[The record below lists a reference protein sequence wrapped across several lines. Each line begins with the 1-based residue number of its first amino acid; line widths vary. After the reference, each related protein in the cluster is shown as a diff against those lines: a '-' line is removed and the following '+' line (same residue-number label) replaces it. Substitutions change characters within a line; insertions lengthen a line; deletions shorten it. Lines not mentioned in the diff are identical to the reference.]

1 MEDIKGNMTDT
12 DRNETPNTPAD
23 PDDPVIIEIED
34 GDTPDAHRDGGN
46 KDPKGEKEQEV
57 EEEKESSKDSD
68 DDSSNDEKEGNKKD
82 KSSGKKKKKSAAALE
97 IALKKAQSQM
107 EEYADKYQRLL
118 AEFENARNRS
128 AREQSKMYDAGAK
141 DILSKLLPVVDNF
154 ERGLSVLSDEEKEEP
169 FAQGIIKIYQQLM
182 TTLEQVGVKPMDPVG
197 KEFDPNYHNAVM
209 HEDNDEMGENLV
221 AEEFQ
226 KGYMYKD
233 DVLRHS
239 MVKVVN

>member
-1 MEDIKGNMTDT
+1 MEDIRKNMTDA
-12 DRNETPNTPAD
+12 DMEDTPNTPAD

-34 GDTPDAHRDGGN
+34 GDTPDADRDSGK
-46 KDPKGEKEQEV
+46 KDPKGEKEKEV
-57 EEEKESSKDSD
+57 EEEKESSEDTGDDPSKDVED
-68 DDSSNDEKEGNKKD
+68 GDKKG
-82 KSSGKKKKKSAAALE
+82 KLSGKKKKKSAAAME

-154 ERGLSVLSDEEKEEP
+154 ERGLSVLSEEEKEEP
-169 FAQGIIKIYQQLM
+169 FAQGVIKIYQQLM
-182 TTLEQVGVKPMDPVG
+182 TTLEEVGVKPMDPVG